1 MIQKLSH
8 MSIYVLDQ
16 DAAKRFYVET
26 LGFEVRNDASTGG
39 FRWLTI
45 SPKGQPE
52 IEIVLMPT
60 STSPM
65 LDEGRSAALRGL
77 IEKGTFGCGV
87 LETDD
92 CQATYED
99 LKKKG
104 VIFTSPPTQRPYG
117 LEAVMKDN
125 SGNWFSLTQRPR

>member
-8 MSIYVLDQ
+8 TSIYVLDQ
-16 DAAKRFYVET
+16 DSAKRFYTEV
-26 LGFEVRNDASTGG
+26 LGFEVRNDVSMGG
-39 FRWLTI
+39 FRWLTV

-52 IEIVLMPT
+52 IEMVLMPAT
-60 STSPM
+60 QGPM
-65 LDEGRSAALRGL
+65 MDEARAKTLRGL
-77 IEKGTFGCGV
+77 IEAGAFGCGV

-104 VIFTSPPTQRPYG
+104 VVFRTPPTQRPYG
-117 LEAVMKDN
+117 VEAVMKDD